1 MRISIHQINTIVGD
15 FNGNIDRI
23 VDAGKKS
30 ARMGA
35 SLAIFPE
42 LSLTGYPPLDLLE
55 NSNFLLQASDALDTL
70 VEKTR
75 DLGISLIVGTILPGE
90 KPIEGKPLNNAA
102 VLLEGGRIS
111 NAHRKVLLP
120 TYDVFDE
127 NRYFQPG
134 ESLTTFQVGESGFA
148 MSICEDVWNDKT
160 FWTTRQYHYDPV
172 EDHLS
177 TRPMPL
183 INIAAS
189 PFSQGKGSLRV
200 EMLINIAKRFR
211 TPVIYVNQVGGNDSL
226 VFDGRSLVIDGKG
239 KVVALAE
246 GFAEETLSLDLEN
259 LPAPIT
265 GIPEMDGDAS
275 VYQALVTG
283 LRDYTAKCGFASAVL
298 GLSGGVDSSL
308 TAAIAVDALGAG
320 NVHGIL
326 MPSPYT
332 SSASVEDALAMA
344 ANLGIRTKTIDI
356 TNIYNSY
363 LSELREGL
371 EGLPGDVTEE
381 NIQARIRGNILMAL
395 SNRFGH
401 LVLSTGNKSELATGY
416 CTLYGDM
423 SGGLAV
429 ISDLYKGEVY
439 RLTRYINRDREI
451 VPRRV
456 LEKPPSAE
464 LRPDQK
470 DEDSLPPYDVLDPV
484 LKAYIEDHKTL
495 SEIVELGYKDAL
507 VTAILNMVE
516 GNEYKRQQAAPGIK
530 VSWKAFGLGR
540 RYPIAKAKLF

>member
-1 MRISIHQINTIVGD
+1 MKITLHQINTIVGD
-15 FNGNIDRI
+15 FQGNIDKI
-23 VDAGKKS
+23 VTAGRRS
-30 ARMGA
+30 AQMGA

-42 LSLTGYPPLDLLE
+42 LSVTGYPPLDLLE
-55 NSNFLLQASDALDTL
+55 NSHFLHQASDALDRL

-75 DLGISLIVGTILPGE
+75 DLGVSLIVGTILPSE
-90 KPIEGKPLNNAA
+90 KLIGGKPLNNAA

-111 NAHRKVLLP
+111 NVHRKVLLP

-127 NRYFQPG
+127 SRHFQPG
-134 ESLTTFQVGESGFA
+134 ECLTTFQVGETGFA

-160 FWTTRQYHYDPV
+160 FWTTRQYQYDPV

-200 EMLINIAKRFR
+200 EMLVNIAKRFR

-226 VFDGRSLVIDGKG
+226 VFDGRSLVIDGDG
-239 KVVALAE
+239 KVVSLAE
-246 GFAEETLSLDLEN
+246 DFIEETLLLDLEN
-259 LPAPIT
+259 PPAPVT
-265 GIPEMDGDAS
+265 RIPEMDDDAS

-283 LRDYTAKCGFASAVL
+283 LRDYSAKCGFPSAVL

-308 TAAIAVDALGAG
+308 TATIAADALGAG

-326 MPSPYT
+326 MPSPFT
-332 SSASVEDALAMA
+332 SAASVEDALSIAE
-344 ANLGIRTKTIDI
+344 NLGIRTKTIDI
-356 TNIYNSY
+356 SNIYNSY
-363 LSELREGL
+363 LSELSEGL

-439 RLTRYINRDREI
+439 RLSRYINRDREI

-456 LEKPPSAE
+456 LERPPSAE

-470 DEDSLPPYDVLDPV
+470 DEDFLPPYDILDPI
-484 LKAYIEDHKTL
+484 LKAYIEDHKSL
-495 SEIVELGYKDAL
+495 SEIIQLGYKGEL
-507 VTAILNMVE
+507 VATILNMVE

-540 RYPIAKAKLF
+540 IYPIAKAKLF